1 MAKHKDVELLLQ
13 VGEYQSG
20 TDPLADEAIVIA
32 LVLWPNSNWMVL
44 ATAGAALAV
53 LAVWTPPLAGFTVCF
68 FLWKNLS
75 WKAWIVGG
83 LWMAVGIAFG
93 AWKTRGFR
101 GDLVN
106 FDLPAEED

>member
-1 MAKHKDVELLLQ
+1 
-13 VGEYQSG
+13 
-20 TDPLADEAIVIA
+20 
-32 LVLWPNSNWMVL
+32 MVL

-53 LAVWTPPLAGFTVCF
+53 LAVWTPPLAGFTICF

-106 FDLPAEED
+106 FDLPAEE

>member
-1 MAKHKDVELLLQ
+1 MAAFVRYYVREGKHNGVP
-13 VGEYQSG
+13 
-20 TDPLADEAIVIA
+20 PLVLTAAVIG
-32 LVLWPNSNWMVL
+32 LVLWPGSHWALL
-44 ATAGAALAV
+44 AVAGAGLAI
-53 LAVWTPPLAGFTVCF
+53 LAIWTPPLAGFTICF

-83 LWMAVGIAFG
+83 IWMVIGIAAG

-106 FDLPAEED
+106 FELPPEE